1 MQRSASRPIG
11 EHREASQRNECM
23 VAAMDSQSL
32 QEVAVGPPVA
42 GLPAVSS
49 RTDPE
54 LAQPDRDPGI
64 HAFVAAAA
72 PSNSFIGAHGAT
84 RSVQWAAYVE
94 HEVPKSKHSHVRNES
109 LVRPARHQRLPL
121 ALPTT
126 RMRTRPGR
134 ARSSLG
140 SGSGGPLGSAGEER
154 LAERLRWEVPDELLL
169 DRSLDCP
176 L

>member
-1 MQRSASRPIG
+1 MHGSCHGFSEPPGSRSRPSRRWSSG
-11 EHREASQRNECM
+11 
-23 VAAMDSQSL
+23 
-32 QEVAVGPPVA
+32 G
-42 GLPAVSS
+42 S

-84 RSVQWAAYVE
+84 RSAQWAAYVE

-140 SGSGGPLGSAGEER
+140 SGSGGPLGSAGEPVVTPPGCGSLQHGHGLLQAR
-154 LAERLRWEVPDELLL
+154 SAPVPPELSPFPIAASASTAVLV
-169 DRSLDCP
+169 RA
-176 L
+176 